1 MSGAGRVD
9 VAIVGGGMVGSA
21 SALACLERGLTVA
34 LLDPGEL
41 RDAASYGN
49 AGVISRGSLF
59 PMAMPGLLSKLP
71 TYALNRSAGIRVD
84 YGSLLSAMPWFLA
97 FIRRCNEGAVRE
109 AAKALDPLCAAS
121 YDEHWRVA
129 GEIGARH
136 LIEQRGWVKLYRT
149 EAAFAASQFEREL
162 LAQYRVGT
170 EIIDGPE
177 LTQFEPALK
186 RGYAKGL
193 WFTETGSVTDPG
205 GLVELYLE
213 AARLRGAQILKTRA
227 SAIEELADGARVRL
241 DGGGTLDAGT
251 VVLAAGA
258 AAGDLARTLGYRIP
272 FAAERGYHRHF
283 EDAGAFKLSR
293 PINDIEG
300 AYVVSPM
307 KAGLRVLTGVELAH
321 RNARRNLAQ
330 MALAEAEAAG
340 TVALGPG
347 VEAEAWHGSRP
358 STPDGLPVIG
368 RAPRHRHVI
377 FAFGHN
383 HIGLG
388 TGPITGKVVAEL
400 VTGATSSIPIEAFS
414 AARF

>member
-1 MSGAGRVD
+1 MSATARTD
-9 VAIVGGGMVGSA
+9 VAVIGGGMVGAA
-21 SALACLERGLTVA
+21 SALTCLERGLTVA
-34 LLDPGEL
+34 LIEPGGI

-97 FIRRCNEGAVRE
+97 FIRRCNEASVRE
-109 AAKALDPLCAAS
+109 AATALDPLCAAS

-149 EAAFAASQFEREL
+149 EAAFAASQFERDL
-162 LAQYRVGT
+162 LAQYRIGT
-170 EIIDGPE
+170 EIIDGAE

-186 RGYAKGL
+186 RSYAKAL

-213 AARLRGAQILKTRA
+213 AARQRGAQIIQARA
-227 SAIEELADGARVRL
+227 SAIETPADGAQVRL
-241 DGGGTLDAGT
+241 DDGGLVQAGT

-293 PINDIEG
+293 PINDVEG

-330 MALAEAEAAG
+330 MSLAETEAAG
-340 TVALGPG
+340 TVALGAA
-347 VEAEAWHGSRP
+347 VEADAWHGSRP

-368 RAPRHRHVI
+368 RAPRHRNVI

-388 TGPITGKVVAEL
+388 TGPITGRLVADL
-400 VTGATSSIPIEAFS
+400 ATGTAPSIPIEAFS